1 MKLCVIGTG
10 YVGLVAGTC
19 LAEMGNSVICV
30 DKDTEKLKE
39 LRMGNIPIYEPGL
52 ETLILSNVKE
62 NRLYFSSDISDA
74 VKKSDVCFI
83 AVGTPQKEDGS
94 ADLSAVFDVA
104 KSIAI
109 AMNGYKVV
117 VNKSTVPVGT
127 CDRIASIIKEN
138 TDFDFDVVSNPE
150 FLKQGDAVQ
159 DFLKPDRVIIGA
171 SSQRAF
177 DVMREIYASF
187 LKTGNPV
194 IEMDAKSAEMTK
206 YASNAFLALKISYAN
221 EIANICENIGADAEM
236 VRKGMCADKRIG
248 KKFLFPGLGY
258 GGSCFPKDVKALISV
273 AKDVGYTAELLMA
286 TDNINLRQRYN
297 FINKIMKRYN
307 GNIRDRKFA
316 LWGLAFK
323 PETNDMREAPSI
335 NIINELL
342 KAGAQ
347 ICAFDPKAIDTA
359 KKIFGTEIEYAKSSY
374 AALNGADALIL
385 ATEWNEFQNP
395 DFDLIKSSLKEPVIF
410 DGRNQYSPQ
419 KLKEMGFE
427 YHCVG
432 KSL

>member
-39 LRMGNIPIYEPGL
+39 LRKGNIPIYEPGL

-347 ICAFDPKAIDTA
+347 VCAFDPKAIDTA

-410 DGRNQYSPQ
+410 DGRNQYNPQ
-419 KLKEMGFE
+419 KLKEMDFE

-432 KSL
+432 KNL